1 MEIFSNYQIVT
12 FQILLYNIIFLLL
25 QALFVAGSSDR
36 VKKCVCYLHVY
47 NIVRQKRMLM
57 NIKLSSFIMI
67 IITALIL
74 TLSYF
79 GKDSINT

>member
-36 VKKCVCYLHVY
+36 VKKCVCCLHVY

-74 TLSYF
+74 TLSHF